1 MSDSKHDATY
11 HAGEDGP
18 DEATDPNPADLPTNI
33 DGDPAGGE
41 HDGAPTAEELAADRN
56 LYPTATPDDVPD
68 GSQIPHGEDVEET
81 GGDAIDPDGEV

>member
-1 MSDSKHDATY
+1 MSDSKHEATY

-56 LYPTATPDDVPD
+56 LFGAGEPAMSDDAP
-68 GSQIPHGEDVEET
+68 EES
-81 GGDAIDPDGEV
+81 GGDATDPDGEV